1 MYPPSIHPSPFECY
15 EFILLRNRL
24 HGTLRTGAYK
34 RLLRTHL
41 SVVGG
46 TEPIEVG
53 LLTGSASS
61 PYVTITGGAL
71 TANEM

>member
-1 MYPPSIHPSPFECY
+1 MAPCVLVPINVCY
-15 EFILLRNRL
+15 VSV
-24 HGTLRTGAYK
+24 TG
-34 RLLRTHL
+34 
-41 SVVGG
+41 VGG

-61 PYVTITGGAL
+61 PDVTITGGAL